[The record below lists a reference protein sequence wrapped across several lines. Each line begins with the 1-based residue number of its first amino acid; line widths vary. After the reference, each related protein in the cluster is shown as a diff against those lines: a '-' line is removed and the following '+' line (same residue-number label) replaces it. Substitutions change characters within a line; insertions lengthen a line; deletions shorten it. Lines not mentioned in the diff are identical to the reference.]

1 MDKED
6 REGAPTDSLPPV
18 YPRALRHGHLLLENR
33 SETLCS
39 PRCRHLQGQRL
50 LAIDPG
56 PRCKSGAEG
65 RAGWRCSPRLSG
77 RPAAGSAW
85 RQRAIHRF
93 LLASLPGGTHHGR
106 GFPAA
111 SSCHHLEEP
120 GAAPCPSRWGARGCF
135 YPSPRSMPV
144 GVPQPPAPPR
154 PARHGA
160 AAQNLPSSFYGNGGR
175 KKKQKNSKHLILQPT
190 WEPFKLPVRCLTCNN
205 FSAFKIILK
214 RSFSFSLKISAV
226 EPPKEISIKNTDTCR
241 KYQFVTVAGDRQPQA
256 PGKWKGTE
264 LHGTGAARGRRWLR
278 ADPGHGMGTGWER
291 QHRESW
297 AGGRGQE
304 RRWAGC

>member
-18 YPRALRHGHLLLENR
+18 YPRAPRHGHLLLENR

-39 PRCRHLQGQRL
+39 PRCRRLQGQRL

-65 RAGWRCSPRLSG
+65 RVGWRCPPRLSR

-93 LLASLPGGTHHGR
+93 LLAPLPGGTHPRR
-106 GFPAA
+106 GFLAA

-135 YPSPRSMPV
+135 YPPPIDA
-144 GVPQPPAPPR
+144 GGGPPAPPR
-154 PARHGA
+154 PFRHGA
-160 AAQNLPSSFYGNGGR
+160 AAQNLPSSFYGNGE
-175 KKKQKNSKHLILQPT
+175 KKKKNSKHLILQPT

-226 EPPKEISIKNTDTCR
+226 EPPKEISIKNTDTRR
-241 KYQFVTVAGDRQPQA
+241 KCQFVTVAGDRQPQA

-264 LHGTGAARGRRWLR
+264 LCGTGAARGRRWHR